1 MRPRRGVTFAASPV
15 FPSQGREGGIMFRG
29 LTCSDATTS
38 VNEGRENYFASN
50 ETFVSRR
57 RKKRNS
63 CNCFDL
69 VKRRKRRVRF

>member
-1 MRPRRGVTFAASPV
+1 MRPRRGVTFAASSV

-50 ETFVSRR
+50 ETFA
-57 RKKRNS
+57 RKKKEKK
-63 CNCFDL
+63 FVQL
-69 VKRRKRRVRF
+69 L